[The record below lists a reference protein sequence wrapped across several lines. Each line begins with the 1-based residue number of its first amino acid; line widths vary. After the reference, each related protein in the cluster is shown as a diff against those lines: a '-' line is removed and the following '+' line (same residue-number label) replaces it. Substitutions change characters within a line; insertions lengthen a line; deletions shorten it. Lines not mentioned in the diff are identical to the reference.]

1 MTLLNKYVGLSDQ
14 AENLNSYEAY
24 KELIEIIRVA
34 TYEELHGWMRDAE
47 TILKVLV
54 REEAEGYSV
63 GLRELTKDLM
73 KLGETFLQQTKPEP
87 LPPPLPRYTYEYIE
101 QKDGVR
107 GSTGTP
113 NLEDS

>member
-73 KLGETFLQQTKPEP
+73 KLGETFLQQTKPDP
-87 LPPPLPRYTYEYIE
+87 LPPQLPRYTYEYIE
-101 QKDGVR
+101 QRDGIR
-107 GSTGTP
+107 RST
-113 NLEDS
+113 EV